1 MQKNSFERFINRW
14 MKSIIKDLEGVL
26 KDQLIKQNCSI
37 VKVRTGLATITI
49 QEQPG
54 KSDQHFAATWTY
66 NCGKESVTI
75 MRIEWAGYGF
85 RIFTNPPKTRKERR
99 KEERGKIIEMPERK
113 LITDAN
119 LDDMDVEI
127 RTQQYL
133 DAEKKKPSTT
143 TDPLRDRD

>member
-1 MQKNSFERFINRW
+1 MQKNSFERFVNRW
-14 MKSIIKDLEGVL
+14 MRSIIKDLEAVL

-37 VKVRTGLATITI
+37 AKIKTGLATLTI
-49 QEQPG
+49 QEQAG

-66 NCGKESVTI
+66 HCGKESVTI
-75 MRIEWAGYGF
+75 MRIEWAGNGF

-99 KEERGKIIEMPERK
+99 EEARGKIIEMPEQK

-127 RTQQYL
+127 RAKSYL

-143 TDPLRDRD
+143 THKLRDRD